1 MESTDSFKL
10 TPKQKKKNRQRTN
23 ANFKRHPIKS
33 FHVGGPIDAAEHYAI
48 NRSDVCDDIAQ
59 KLEAESYILLHAHRQ
74 AGKTSL
80 IAPIVSLLLDRGFL
94 PISVSLQGINEA
106 SFWESLYARMHA
118 VCSAK
123 INTPF
128 STSDSFLKAFETPNF
143 DSRVIIVMD
152 EFDMIL
158 SLSSKRNEIL
168 STFRMLKT
176 VNACDASK
184 PYAISGILG
193 IGVFHITELALPEN
207 TNTSSSFNISQCIR
221 LEQPVLADVRM
232 MFDEYGA
239 QLSKDMRE
247 YCDDIYGRTHGHP
260 GFTSLLGRILDEW
273 VHRNGLNSITIG
285 GWVAHMCGSLVY
297 GELAQSS
304 VVECVKASLLRVGK
318 HVELA
323 REITRTLLSG
333 ESISDPSSL
342 SVDHFKAVNYME
354 TEGIIVRV
362 NTGSEQTIRFAA
374 PLLRLALYSTFVTHI
389 RTIPEG
395 ISLSITLIG
404 SHTRELH
411 MLNTLIQCLP
421 FLDRNLLFQETSVGK
436 DGIPF
441 EFAYHFQLYGILLQ
455 MAVKINWRVTS
466 EARSACSGCR
476 KRMSIFV
483 SNNGGRYGYEL
494 VANSSRNELWEH
506 YNDQAIVYKKALNLS
521 NVFVVNFISELPEDR
536 PDWWHIESDPH
547 VSVMHVYIPR
557 PEKGNEIFVFHS
569 MDKKEIV
576 RISAAINRPQSTV
589 LPHLETQLS
598 LTTTPMGKPRTDW
611 LMKMSPEK
619 YETAWSILQDE
630 KYILDGEYK
639 SMIKLHN
646 DLGIYCADDLMDVGL
661 EIISRSMLTKLKLA
675 PRNRLFRLLDMT
687 VTVND
692 KAAS

>member
-1 MESTDSFKL
+1 MYMYMESTDSFKL

-207 TNTSSSFNISQCIR
+207 TNTSSSFNIAQCIR

-260 GFTSLLGRILDEW
+260 GFTSLLGRILNEW
-273 VHRNGLNSITIG
+273 VQRNGLNSITIG
-285 GWVAHMCGSLVY
+285 GWVAHICGSLVY
-297 GELAQSS
+297 GEVAQSS

-389 RTIPEG
+389 CSIPTG
-395 ISLSITLIG
+395 VSLSITLLG

-411 MLNTLIQCLP
+411 MLNTLMQCVP
-421 FLDRNLLFQETSVGK
+421 FFDRKSLFHETSLRK
-436 DGIPF
+436 DGTPF

-466 EARSACSGCR
+466 EARNACAGFR
-476 KRMSIFV
+476 KRMDIFV
-483 SNNGGRYGYEL
+483 SNNGSRYGYEL
-494 VANSSRNELWEH
+494 VANSSRDRLVAH
-506 YNDQAIVYKKALNLS
+506 YNDQAVVYRTALNLS
-521 NVFVVNFISELPEDR
+521 KVFVVNFISELPEDR
-536 PDWWHIESDPH
+536 PDWWHIENDPL
-547 VSVMHVYIPR
+547 VSVVHVYIPR
-557 PEKGNEIFVFHS
+557 PEKGNDIFIFHS
-569 MDKKEIV
+569 KDKKEIIS
-576 RISAAINRPQSTV
+576 ISADNAQSQSTV
-589 LPHLETQLS
+589 LDLPMTQLS
-598 LTTTPMGKPRTDW
+598 LAPAPNSENCAD
-611 LMKMSPEK
+611 SNAI
-619 YETAWSILQDE
+619 ETVWMILQDE
-630 KYILDGEYK
+630 KCFHENDRSGFQAFADKEGLRSADYLKYLED
-639 SMIKLHN
+639 SDHIKIGHFLKRLPGKKYFEL
-646 DLGIYCADDLMDVGL
+646 LGVGNQ
-661 EIISRSMLTKLKLA
+661 T
-675 PRNRLFRLLDMT
+675 
-687 VTVND
+687 
-692 KAAS
+692 